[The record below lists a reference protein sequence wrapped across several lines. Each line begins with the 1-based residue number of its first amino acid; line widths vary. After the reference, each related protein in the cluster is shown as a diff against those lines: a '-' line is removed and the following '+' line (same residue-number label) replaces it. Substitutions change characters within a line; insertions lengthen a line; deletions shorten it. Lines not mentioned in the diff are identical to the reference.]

1 MNEPQMIRMGYGS
14 KLFAPALDD
23 HGVSD
28 YIAAHNVLRAH
39 AKVYRLYDTVYR
51 PEQCGK
57 FNGIILL
64 YISYKVRILFQEQTN
79 FKQQY
84 PISNKDY

>member
-39 AKVYRLYDTVYR
+39 AKVYRLYDRVYR
-51 PEQCGK
+51 PQQGGK
-57 FNGIILL
+57 LNGIILL
-64 YISYKVRILFQEQTN
+64 YISYKVYFFRSRQILNQSIPN
-79 FKQQY
+79 IK
-84 PISNKDY
+84 